1 MKHSKMKLKTW
12 AAALM
17 LLPAVA
23 LAAPAQ
29 RGGEI
34 VSFGTPPADFE
45 TGYQASQ
52 GGQTIVELVPK
63 GQTVQNWERMVTLQT
78 FAGDTRSV
86 IDFRRAVSDGW
97 RSACPGGNTINLSEG
112 QENGYPFALL
122 QMSCEHNPQSGRPEY
137 TWIKAMRGERAL
149 YVAQYA
155 FRHLPSRAELTDAA
169 RRLRGMSLC
178 DTRPGRAPPHSGCFS
193 TWVSHP
199 LSLVSKG
206 LLP

>member
-1 MKHSKMKLKTW
+1 MKHNKMKLKTW

-63 GQTVQNWERMVTLQT
+63 GQTVQNWDRMVTIQT
-78 FAGDTRSV
+78 LAGNTRSV

-122 QMSCEHNPQSGRPEY
+122 QMSCEHNPQSGKPEY
-137 TWIKAMRGERAL
+137 TWLKAVQGERAL
-149 YVAQYA
+149 YVACGAIRFPPPAEPSGDNRCGTPTARHVGMQYA
-155 FRHLPSRAELTDAA
+155 
-169 RRLRGMSLC
+169 
-178 DTRPGRAPPHSGCFS
+178 SG
-193 TWVSHP
+193 
-199 LSLVSKG
+199 
-206 LLP
+206 

>member
-1 MKHSKMKLKTW
+1 MKYSKMKLKTW

-63 GQTVQNWERMVTLQT
+63 GQTVQNWDRMVTIQT
-78 FAGDTRSV
+78 FASDRIPLNG
-86 IDFRRAVSDGW
+86 FRDAVSEGW
-97 RSACPGGNTINLSEG
+97 RKACPGSEIRNLNEG
-112 QENGYPFALL
+112 QENGYPFVLW
-122 QMSCEHNPQSGRPEY
+122 QMTCGHNPQSGKPEY
-137 TWIKAMRGERAL
+137 TWLKAVQGERAL
-149 YVAQYA
+149 YVTQYA
-155 FRHLPSRAELTDAA
+155 FRHLPSRAEQTDTI
-169 RRLRGMSLC
+169 RRLRGMSVCNTLPDKARQHPC
-178 DTRPGRAPPHSGCFS
+178 GGRSR
-193 TWVSHP
+193 
-199 LSLVSKG
+199 
-206 LLP
+206 

>member
-178 DTRPGRAPPHSGCFS
+178 DTRPGRARQ
-193 TWVSHP
+193 HP
-199 LSLVSKG
+199 CG
-206 LLP
+206 RR

>member
-78 FAGDTRSV
+78 FAGNTRSV

-155 FRHLPSRAELTDAA
+155 FRHLPSREELTDAA

-178 DTRPGRAPPHSGCFS
+178 DTRPGRARQ
-193 TWVSHP
+193 HP
-199 LSLVSKG
+199 CG
-206 LLP
+206 RR

>member
-137 TWIKAMRGERAL
+137 TWIKAIRGERAL

-155 FRHLPSRAELTDAA
+155 FRHLPSREELTDAA

-178 DTRPGRAPPHSGCFS
+178 DTRPGRARQ
-193 TWVSHP
+193 HP
-199 LSLVSKG
+199 CSRR
-206 LLP
+206 

>member
-63 GQTVQNWERMVTLQT
+63 GQTVQNWDRMVTIQT
-78 FAGDTRSV
+78 LAGNTRSV

-112 QENGYPFALL
+112 QENGYPYALL

-155 FRHLPSRAELTDAA
+155 FRHLPSREEVTDAA

-178 DTRPGRAPPHSGCFS
+178 DTRPGRARQ
-193 TWVSHP
+193 HP
-199 LSLVSKG
+199 CG
-206 LLP
+206 RR

>member
-78 FAGDTRSV
+78 FAGNTRSV

-112 QENGYPFALL
+112 QENGYPYALL

-155 FRHLPSRAELTDAA
+155 FRHLPSREEVTDAA

-178 DTRPGRAPPHSGCFS
+178 DTRPGRARQ
-193 TWVSHP
+193 HP
-199 LSLVSKG
+199 CSRR
-206 LLP
+206 

>member
-12 AAALM
+12 AAALI

-122 QMSCEHNPQSGRPEY
+122 QMSCEHNPQSGKPEY
-137 TWIKAMRGERAL
+137 TWLKAVQGERAL

-178 DTRPGRAPPHSGCFS
+178 DTRPGRARQ
-193 TWVSHP
+193 HP
-199 LSLVSKG
+199 CG
-206 LLP
+206 RR

>member
-29 RGGEI
+29 HGGEI

-112 QENGYPFALL
+112 QENGYPYALL

-155 FRHLPSRAELTDAA
+155 FRHLPSRAEITDAA
-169 RRLRGMSLC
+169 RRLRGMSVCNMLPDKARQHPC
-178 DTRPGRAPPHSGCFS
+178 GGRSR
-193 TWVSHP
+193 
-199 LSLVSKG
+199 
-206 LLP
+206 

>member
-1 MKHSKMKLKTW
+1 MKHNKMKLKTW

-63 GQTVQNWERMVTLQT
+63 GQTVQNWDRMVTIQT
-78 FAGDTRSV
+78 LAGNTRSV

-122 QMSCEHNPQSGRPEY
+122 QMSCEHNPQSGKPEY
-137 TWIKAMRGERAL
+137 TWLKAVQGERAL

-155 FRHLPSRAELTDAA
+155 FRHLPRRAEITDAA

-178 DTRPGRAPPHSGCFS
+178 DTRPGRARQ
-193 TWVSHP
+193 HP
-199 LSLVSKG
+199 CG
-206 LLP
+206 RR

>member
-23 LAAPAQ
+23 LAAPAHH
-29 RGGEI
+29 GGEI

-78 FAGDTRSV
+78 FAGNTRSV

-112 QENGYPFALL
+112 QENGYPYALL

-155 FRHLPSRAELTDAA
+155 FRHLPSREELTDAA
-169 RRLRGMSLC
+169 RRLRDMSLC
-178 DTRPGRAPPHSGCFS
+178 DTRPGRASQ
-193 TWVSHP
+193 HP
-199 LSLVSKG
+199 CG
-206 LLP
+206 RR

>member
-12 AAALM
+12 AAALI

-78 FAGDTRSV
+78 FVGNTRSV

-112 QENGYPFALL
+112 QENGYPYALL

-155 FRHLPSRAELTDAA
+155 FRHLPSREEVTDAA

-178 DTRPGRAPPHSGCFS
+178 DTRPGRARQ
-193 TWVSHP
+193 HP
-199 LSLVSKG
+199 CG
-206 LLP
+206 RR

>member
-78 FAGDTRSV
+78 FAGNTRSV

-112 QENGYPFALL
+112 QENGYPYALL

-137 TWIKAMRGERAL
+137 TWIKAMQGERAL

-155 FRHLPSRAELTDAA
+155 FRHLPSREELTDAA

-178 DTRPGRAPPHSGCFS
+178 DTRPGRARQ
-193 TWVSHP
+193 HP
-199 LSLVSKG
+199 CG
-206 LLP
+206 RR

>member
-34 VSFGTPPADFE
+34 VSFGTPPAGFE
-45 TGYQASQ
+45 IGYRTSQ
-52 GGQTIVELVPK
+52 GEQTIVELVPR

-78 FAGDTRSV
+78 FAGNAQSV
-86 IDFRRAVSDGW
+86 SDFRRAVSDGW

-112 QENGYPFALL
+112 QENGYPFAFW
-122 QMSCEHNPQSGRPEY
+122 QMTCEHKPAKRQAGIYLDKSDPGRTCALCGAIRFPPLAESGGTDP
-137 TWIKAMRGERAL
+137 MRHA
-149 YVAQYA
+149 V
-155 FRHLPSRAELTDAA
+155 
-169 RRLRGMSLC
+169 LRGMYAV
-178 DTRPGRAPPHSGCFS
+178 RYAARVGR
-193 TWVSHP
+193 VQHP
-199 LSLVSKG
+199 CSRR
-206 LLP
+206 

>member
-63 GQTVQNWERMVTLQT
+63 GQTVQNWDRMVTIQT
-78 FAGDTRSV
+78 LAGNTRSV

-169 RRLRGMSLC
+169 RCLRGMSLC
-178 DTRPGRAPPHSGCFS
+178 DTRPGRARQ
-193 TWVSHP
+193 HP
-199 LSLVSKG
+199 CG
-206 LLP
+206 RR

>member
-12 AAALM
+12 AAALI

-112 QENGYPFALL
+112 QENGYPYALL

-155 FRHLPSRAELTDAA
+155 FRHLPSREEVTDAA

-178 DTRPGRAPPHSGCFS
+178 DTRPGRARQ
-193 TWVSHP
+193 HP
-199 LSLVSKG
+199 CG
-206 LLP
+206 RR

>member
-12 AAALM
+12 AAALI

-78 FAGDTRSV
+78 FAGNTRSV

-155 FRHLPSRAELTDAA
+155 FRHLPSREELTDAA
-169 RRLRGMSLC
+169 RRLRDMSLC
-178 DTRPGRAPPHSGCFS
+178 DTRPGRASQ
-193 TWVSHP
+193 HP
-199 LSLVSKG
+199 CG
-206 LLP
+206 RR

>member
-155 FRHLPSRAELTDAA
+155 FRHLPSREEVTDAA

-178 DTRPGRAPPHSGCFS
+178 DTRPGRARQ
-193 TWVSHP
+193 HP
-199 LSLVSKG
+199 CG
-206 LLP
+206 RR

>member
-112 QENGYPFALL
+112 QENGYPFALW

-155 FRHLPSRAELTDAA
+155 FRHLPSRAEITDAA
-169 RRLRGMSLC
+169 RRLRGMSVCNMLPDKARQHPC
-178 DTRPGRAPPHSGCFS
+178 GGRSR
-193 TWVSHP
+193 
-199 LSLVSKG
+199 
-206 LLP
+206 

>member
-78 FAGDTRSV
+78 FAGNTRSV

-112 QENGYPFALL
+112 QENGYPYALL

-155 FRHLPSRAELTDAA
+155 FRHLPSREELTDAA

-178 DTRPGRAPPHSGCFS
+178 DTRPGRARQ
-193 TWVSHP
+193 HP
-199 LSLVSKG
+199 CG
-206 LLP
+206 RR

>member
-78 FAGDTRSV
+78 FAGNTRSA

-155 FRHLPSRAELTDAA
+155 FRHLPSREELTDAA

-178 DTRPGRAPPHSGCFS
+178 DTRPGRARQ
-193 TWVSHP
+193 HP
-199 LSLVSKG
+199 CG
-206 LLP
+206 RR

>member
-12 AAALM
+12 AAALI

-155 FRHLPSRAELTDAA
+155 FRHLPSREEVTDAA

-178 DTRPGRAPPHSGCFS
+178 DTRPGRARQ
-193 TWVSHP
+193 HP
-199 LSLVSKG
+199 CG
-206 LLP
+206 RR

>member
-112 QENGYPFALL
+112 QENGYPYALL

-155 FRHLPSRAELTDAA
+155 FRHLPSREEVTDAA

-178 DTRPGRAPPHSGCFS
+178 DTRPGRARQ
-193 TWVSHP
+193 HP
-199 LSLVSKG
+199 CG
-206 LLP
+206 RR

>member
-12 AAALM
+12 AAALI

-137 TWIKAMRGERAL
+137 TWLKAVQGERAL

-155 FRHLPSRAELTDAA
+155 FRHLPSRAEITDTA
-169 RRLRGMSLC
+169 RRLRGMSVCNTLPDKARQHPC
-178 DTRPGRAPPHSGCFS
+178 GGRSR
-193 TWVSHP
+193 
-199 LSLVSKG
+199 
-206 LLP
+206 

>member
-78 FAGDTRSV
+78 FAGNTRSV

-112 QENGYPFALL
+112 QENGYPYALL

-155 FRHLPSRAELTDAA
+155 FRHLPSREEVTDAA

-178 DTRPGRAPPHSGCFS
+178 DTRPGRARQ
-193 TWVSHP
+193 HP
-199 LSLVSKG
+199 CG
-206 LLP
+206 RR

>member
-12 AAALM
+12 AAALI

-112 QENGYPFALL
+112 QENGYPYALL

-178 DTRPGRAPPHSGCFS
+178 DTRPGRARQ
-193 TWVSHP
+193 HP
-199 LSLVSKG
+199 CSRR
-206 LLP
+206 

>member
-12 AAALM
+12 AAALI

-178 DTRPGRAPPHSGCFS
+178 DTRPGRARQ
-193 TWVSHP
+193 HP
-199 LSLVSKG
+199 CG
-206 LLP
+206 RR

>member
-12 AAALM
+12 AAALI

-155 FRHLPSRAELTDAA
+155 FRHLPSREELTDAA

-178 DTRPGRAPPHSGCFS
+178 DTRPGRARQ
-193 TWVSHP
+193 HP
-199 LSLVSKG
+199 CG
-206 LLP
+206 RR

>member
-78 FAGDTRSV
+78 FAGNTRSV
-86 IDFRRAVSDGW
+86 SDFRRAVSDGW

-112 QENGYPFALL
+112 QENGYPYALL

-178 DTRPGRAPPHSGCFS
+178 DTRPGRARQ
-193 TWVSHP
+193 HP
-199 LSLVSKG
+199 CG
-206 LLP
+206 RR

>member
-63 GQTVQNWERMVTLQT
+63 GQTVQNWERIVTLQT
-78 FAGDTRSV
+78 FAGNTRSV

-112 QENGYPFALL
+112 QENGYPYALL

-155 FRHLPSRAELTDAA
+155 FRHLPSREEVTDAA

-178 DTRPGRAPPHSGCFS
+178 DTRPGRARQ
-193 TWVSHP
+193 HP
-199 LSLVSKG
+199 CG
-206 LLP
+206 RR

>member
-63 GQTVQNWERMVTLQT
+63 GQTVQNWDRMVTIQT
-78 FAGDTRSV
+78 LAGNTRSV
-86 IDFRRAVSDGW
+86 SDFRRAVSDGW

-155 FRHLPSRAELTDAA
+155 FRHLPSREELTDAA

-178 DTRPGRAPPHSGCFS
+178 DTRPGRARQ
-193 TWVSHP
+193 HP
-199 LSLVSKG
+199 CG
-206 LLP
+206 RR

>member
-52 GGQTIVELVPK
+52 GEQTIVELVPK

-78 FAGDTRSV
+78 FAGNTRSV

-112 QENGYPFALL
+112 QENGYPYALL

-155 FRHLPSRAELTDAA
+155 FRHLPSREEVTDAA

-178 DTRPGRAPPHSGCFS
+178 DTRPGRARQ
-193 TWVSHP
+193 HP
-199 LSLVSKG
+199 CG
-206 LLP
+206 RR

>member
-23 LAAPAQ
+23 RAAPAQ

-78 FAGDTRSV
+78 FAGNTRSV

-112 QENGYPFALL
+112 QENGYPYALL

-178 DTRPGRAPPHSGCFS
+178 DTRPGRARQ
-193 TWVSHP
+193 HP
-199 LSLVSKG
+199 CG
-206 LLP
+206 RR

>member
-86 IDFRRAVSDGW
+86 IVFRRAVSDGW

-112 QENGYPFALL
+112 QENGYPFALW

-155 FRHLPSRAELTDAA
+155 FRHLPSRAEITDAA
-169 RRLRGMSLC
+169 RRLRGMSVCNMLPDKARQHPC
-178 DTRPGRAPPHSGCFS
+178 GGRSR
-193 TWVSHP
+193 
-199 LSLVSKG
+199 
-206 LLP
+206 

>member
-97 RSACPGGNTINLSEG
+97 RSACPGGNTINLSKG
-112 QENGYPFALL
+112 QENGYPYALL

-155 FRHLPSRAELTDAA
+155 FRHLPSRAEITDAA
-169 RRLRGMSLC
+169 RRLRGMSVCNMLPDKARQHPC
-178 DTRPGRAPPHSGCFS
+178 GGRSR
-193 TWVSHP
+193 
-199 LSLVSKG
+199 
-206 LLP
+206 

>member
-78 FAGDTRSV
+78 FAGNTRSV

-112 QENGYPFALL
+112 QENGYPFALW

-178 DTRPGRAPPHSGCFS
+178 DTRPGRARQ
-193 TWVSHP
+193 HP
-199 LSLVSKG
+199 CG
-206 LLP
+206 RR